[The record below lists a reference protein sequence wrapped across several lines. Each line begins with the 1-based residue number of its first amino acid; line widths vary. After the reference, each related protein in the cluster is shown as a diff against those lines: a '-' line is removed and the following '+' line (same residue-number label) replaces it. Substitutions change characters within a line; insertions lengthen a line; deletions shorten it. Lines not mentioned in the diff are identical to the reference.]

1 MDYSALAKRIRSELL
16 VTQTELADML
26 GVTFA
31 TVNRWKRGHHE
42 PTIRQKSALRDLCK
56 KHKEEIEAMVGQP
69 LIWDRKTKKASW
81 IAAKFPGLNFDGQS
95 NCEKLIN
102 KSLDLL
108 LKMQKAFKPYLLK

>member
-1 MDYSALAKRIRSELL
+1 MDYSELL
-16 VTQTELADML
+16 VTQKELAEML

-31 TVNRWKRGHHE
+31 TVNRWERGHHE
-42 PTIRQKSALRDLCK
+42 PIIRQKSALRDLRK
-56 KHKEEIEAMVGQP
+56 KHKEEIEAVVGRP

-81 IAAKFPGLNFDGQS
+81 IAAKVPGLYFDGQS
-95 NCEKLIN
+95 NYGELIN